1 MKEEGTLIT
10 EGSNDIL
17 TMALGTPEQSG
28 RVRGASM
35 YYTPTTYFNLP
46 RRGSRKHTEKL
57 EAENQTL
64 KVAVIELL
72 KQVASSGSSPL
83 NETIIE
89 LLRQQGMGTPRLS
102 ENVASNSAKSDNREH
117 IIMTSEAHRSCGE
130 LVAKKRTVVS
140 SKPKA
145 KKRIV
150 AVENQKAKIVD
161 KGKGNVASSTLKSRD
176 GKV

>member
-1 MKEEGTLIT
+1 MLTFYFSIVSQDELKKKKEEGTLIT

-72 KQVASSGSSPL
+72 KQAASSGSSPL

-89 LLRQQGMGTPRLS
+89 LLRQQGMDTPRLS
-102 ENVASNSAKSDNREH
+102 EHVASNSAKSAKSDNREH
-117 IIMTSEAHRSCGE
+117 VIMTSEAHRSCGKQ
-130 LVAKKRTVVS
+130 VAIFYSIFSVPNFIHSLRT
-140 SKPKA
+140 
-145 KKRIV
+145 
-150 AVENQKAKIVD
+150 
-161 KGKGNVASSTLKSRD
+161 LFCH
-176 GKV
+176 